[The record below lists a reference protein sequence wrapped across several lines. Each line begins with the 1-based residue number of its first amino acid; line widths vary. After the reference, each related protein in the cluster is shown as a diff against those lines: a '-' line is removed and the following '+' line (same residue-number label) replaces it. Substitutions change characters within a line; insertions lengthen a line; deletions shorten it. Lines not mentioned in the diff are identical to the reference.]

1 MNRKIRVLVV
11 DDDSLLRKL
20 VTQQLIRADFDA
32 SPSASGKHALEFL
45 REEEF
50 DVVLLDIMMSDL
62 SGLDALREIRKFE
75 DPPEVIMLTADT
87 SLATG
92 VEAMRQGAYD
102 YLTKPITLDEIE
114 AVIRKADEKRRLVK
128 QNESLRSAARRT
140 GAGDEV
146 LPIMQKNSV
155 MAALVVEAQ
164 SAARTDSTILLTG
177 ESGTGKDVF
186 ARLIHLKSVRNRL
199 PMITVNCGAF
209 PETLFESEFFGHE
222 RGAFTGASSLRRGLL
237 EAADGSSLLLDEIG
251 DLPLSMQV
259 KLLHFLEQGTFR
271 RVGSTRDQ
279 HADVRVIAATNR
291 NLPDEVGR
299 QMFRADLFY
308 RLNVVSLHIPP
319 LRERVEDIPELIDYF
334 FNIYRERFGR
344 PQLEISDEARAQLQ
358 AYDWPGNVRELRNC
372 LERAAALSA
381 GDVIDVGQIPILRTA
396 TRGIIAGRSPAAAV
410 AAAPHSAPRTL
421 EELEREHILDVLKQS
436 DGNRERTA
444 AILGISSRTLYRKIR
459 EYENQTA
466 SSGLATEE

>member
-32 SPSASGKHALEFL
+32 APAASGKQALDTL
-45 REEEF
+45 REEDY

-62 SGLDALREIRKFE
+62 SGLEALREIRKFE

-102 YLTKPITLDEIE
+102 YLTKPVTLDEIE
-114 AVIRKADEKRRLVK
+114 AVITKADEKRRLVK

-140 GAGDEV
+140 GAGEEV
-146 LPIMQKNSV
+146 MPIMQKNPV
-155 MAALVVEAQ
+155 MAALVTEAQ

-186 ARLIHLKSVRNRL
+186 ARFIHSKSGRSRL
-199 PMITVNCGAF
+199 PMITVNCGAL

-237 EAADGSSLLLDEIG
+237 EAADGSSLFLDEIG
-251 DLPLSMQV
+251 DLPLPMQV
-259 KLLHFLEQGTFR
+259 KLLQFLEQGTFR

-291 NLPDEVGR
+291 NLPDEVSR
-299 QMFRADLFY
+299 QTFRADLFY
-308 RLNVVSLHIPP
+308 RLNVVELHIPT
-319 LRERVEDIPELIDYF
+319 LRERTEDIPKLIDYF
-334 FNIYRERFGR
+334 LDIYRERFGR
-344 PQLEISDEARAQLQ
+344 PQLELSDRARAQLQ
-358 AYDWPGNVRELRNC
+358 TYNWPGNVRELRNC

-381 GDVIDVGQIPILRTA
+381 GNVIDVDQIPILDST
-396 TRGIIAGRSPAAAV
+396 THGIIADRSSAAA
-410 AAAPHSAPRTL
+410 ASAPQEAPRTL
-421 EELEREHILDVLKQS
+421 EELEREHILNVLKQS

-466 SSGLATEE
+466 SRGLATDE

>member
-11 DDDSLLRKL
+11 DDDNLLRKL

-32 SPSASGKHALEFL
+32 APAASGKHALDTL
-45 REEEF
+45 REEDY

-102 YLTKPITLDEIE
+102 YLTKPVTLDEIE

-128 QNESLRSAARRT
+128 QNESLRSAARPT

-155 MAALVVEAQ
+155 MAGLVSEAQ

-186 ARLIHLKSVRNRL
+186 ARFIHSKSGRNRL
-199 PMITVNCGAF
+199 PMITINCGAL

-237 EAADGSSLLLDEIG
+237 EAADGSSLFLDEIG
-251 DLPLSMQV
+251 DLPLPMQV

-291 NLPDEVGR
+291 NLPDEVRR
-299 QMFRADLFY
+299 QSFRADLFY
-308 RLNVVSLHIPP
+308 RLNVVELHIPP
-319 LRERVEDIPELIDYF
+319 LRKRPEDIPKLVDYF
-334 FNIYRERFGR
+334 LDIYRERFGR
-344 PQLEISDEARAQLQ
+344 PQLELSDEARAQLQ
-358 AYDWPGNVRELRNC
+358 TYEWPGNVRELRNC

-381 GDVIDVGQIPILRTA
+381 GDVIDVDQIPILGSA
-396 TRGIIAGRSPAAAV
+396 TLGIVADRSSAGA
-410 AAAPHSAPRTL
+410 AAAPHSGPRTL
-421 EELEREHILDVLKQS
+421 EELEREHILEVLKQS

-466 SSGLATEE
+466 SRGLATEE